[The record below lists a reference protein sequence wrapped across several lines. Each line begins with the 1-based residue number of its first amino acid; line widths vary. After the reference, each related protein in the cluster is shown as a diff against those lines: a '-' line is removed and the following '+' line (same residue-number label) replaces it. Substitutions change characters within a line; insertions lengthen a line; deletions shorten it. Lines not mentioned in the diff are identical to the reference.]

1 MAKPNGN
8 IGNYILENNF
18 FKIFYGGIIF
28 SVCLLFICPVS
39 YLIYLQFQNKDNQ
52 REVQTYF
59 KEIKELEP
67 EFDDNK
73 NESLIE

>member
-1 MAKPNGN
+1 M
-8 IGNYILENNF
+8 
-18 FKIFYGGIIF
+18 
-28 SVCLLFICPVS
+28 S